1 MESLRP
7 IDYDALTKANDL
19 LQNFKTYWDQCAKQP
34 TPAEAQEQL
43 LTKIL
48 SRVFVYDTHVV
59 ALVLHGDFAIILDEQ
74 QKASPEV
81 GDALEK
87 ELHEQG
93 VVNLVRSRCGVD
105 GIRTRDLCLD
115 RAA

>member
-19 LQNFKTYWDQCAKQP
+19 LQNFSTYWDQCSKQV
-34 TPAEAQEQL
+34 TPLEAQQQL
-43 LTKIL
+43 FDKIL
-48 SRVFVYDTHVV
+48 SRVFMYDDQVV
-59 ALVLHGDFAIILDEQ
+59 ALVLHGDFAIILDETK
-74 QKASPEV
+74 KASLDMN
-81 GDALEK
+81 DALIQ
-87 ELHEQG
+87 ELHDEG
-93 VVNLVRSRCGVD
+93 IVTLVSSQSGVD